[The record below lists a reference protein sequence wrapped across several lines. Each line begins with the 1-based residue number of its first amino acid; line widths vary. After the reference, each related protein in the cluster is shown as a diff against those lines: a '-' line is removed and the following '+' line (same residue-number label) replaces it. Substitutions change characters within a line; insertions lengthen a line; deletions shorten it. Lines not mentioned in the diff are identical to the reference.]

1 MDAEDQACRDVLAA
15 VAEHCAGQRLDTDA
29 VRITMKRLVIITL
42 TTLLLTACGFALRGT
57 AELPASLQP
66 LHLDNINDSTLMG
79 RELLKTLV
87 SNKISLAATPGPDI
101 YTLSLGPET
110 SSERAIS
117 INSNARAGEYE
128 ILMTVTFQLKR
139 GSATAIP
146 PQKLNLSKVYLA
158 DPDNAVAK
166 AEEAVIIQNEM
177 RQELSQ
183 LILRRL
189 QAFTP

>member
-1 MDAEDQACRDVLAA
+1 M
-15 VAEHCAGQRLDTDA
+15 
-29 VRITMKRLVIITL
+29 TL
-42 TTLLLTACGFALRGT
+42 TRIFLLLASLLLAGCGFALRGT
-57 AELPASLQP
+57 AELPASLRP

-87 SNKISLAATPGPDI
+87 NNKIPLATNPGPEI
-101 YTLSLGPET
+101 YTLSLGAEA
-110 SSERAIS
+110 SNERAIS
-117 INSNARAGEYE
+117 VNSNARAGEYE
-128 ILMTVTFQLKR
+128 ILMTVTFQLRR
-139 GSATAIP
+139 GTATAIP
-146 PQKLNLSKVYLA
+146 QQKLNLSKVYLA